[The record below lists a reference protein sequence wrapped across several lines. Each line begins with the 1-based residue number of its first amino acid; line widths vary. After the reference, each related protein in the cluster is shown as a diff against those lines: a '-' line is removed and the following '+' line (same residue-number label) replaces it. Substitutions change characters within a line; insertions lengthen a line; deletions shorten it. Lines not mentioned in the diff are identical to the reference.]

1 MMEENKMGMKI
12 DNGITLC
19 KGCHKK
25 RHKKIQEVI

>member
-1 MMEENKMGMKI
+1 MAMKI

-25 RHKKIQEVI
+25 RHKQDTGGDIEP